1 MTAVDNLPWVKNSD
15 IINIHYYFEMYI
27 DIIIFSID
35 QKHTQYYKGEI
46 YASILPPYAYLF
58 FGVLSET
65 TYSIEY
71 PARVYA
77 VMA

>member
-1 MTAVDNLPWVKNSD
+1 
-15 IINIHYYFEMYI
+15 MYI

-35 QKHTQYYKGEI
+35 QKHAQYYKGEI
-46 YASILPPYAYLF
+46 YVSILPPYAYLF